1 MKTIKLSIGLFLVS
15 FLGACEFCS
24 FKEEVQL
31 KILYSSNIVDKPIFL
46 EILAEG
52 ANKPVVLQRGDS
64 LGDIFSKFSLPV
76 NTNADSTRYIFKRE
90 NRTDTLTI
98 RYKRE
103 FKMVGNGCG
112 FNVNFD
118 NDEISKNT
126 LEFYA
131 DLKLGDYGGLPFSN
145 TDRKE
150 ITFSNP

>member
-24 FKEEVQL
+24 FNEEVQL
-31 KILYSSNIVDKPIFL
+31 KTLYSDNIVDKPIFL
-46 EILAEG
+46 EIIAEG
-52 ANKPVVLQRGDS
+52 ANKPVVLQRGES

-98 RYKRE
+98 RYSRE
-103 FKMVGNGCG
+103 FKMEGNDCG
-112 FNVNFD
+112 FNVNFGS
-118 NDEISKNT
+118 NKVTKNT
-126 LEFYA
+126 LEFSAY
-131 DLKLGDYGGLPFSN
+131 LRLGIINGGIFSSI
-145 TDRKE
+145 RLQE